1 MFPSATH
8 GDGVRAGPDG
18 PPAGGGPID
27 REGSP
32 PAVSPGGGRATGSGP
47 LAARLR
53 TPALLAV
60 LGGSLL
66 WAYWPTLGRMAHAWS
81 TDPRYSHGYLVPLF
95 AGYLLWIR
103 RDRLAT
109 VPARPS
115 WGGLAL
121 VAAGGV
127 LHWVGAYVYVDWID
141 AVSLLPCL
149 AGFCVLLRGWGS
161 LRWAAPAIAFLAFMV
176 PLPYRLE
183 IALSLPLQRLAT
195 FASTYALQTLGLPA
209 LAEGN
214 IIILNDVEIGVVEAC
229 NGLGML
235 LIFFAIATGLT
246 LVIRRPPLDRF
257 LIVLSA
263 VPVALI
269 ANVARITV
277 TGVMHE
283 TVGSRAANVVFHDLA
298 GWLMM
303 PLALGLLWGEIWLLS
318 RLLAAPDPGSRLPL
332 DPQWGRPGGAPPRP
346 TPRDAPGP

>member
-1 MFPSATH
+1 MIPSATH
-8 GDGVRAGPDG
+8 GDGVRAGQDV
-18 PPAGGGPID
+18 PPAGGP
-27 REGSP
+27 
-32 PAVSPGGGRATGSGP
+32 PGGARTAGSRP
-47 LAARLR
+47 LTAARLQ
-53 TPALLAV
+53 TPALLAL
-60 LGGSLL
+60 LGVSLL
-66 WAYWPTLGRMAHAWS
+66 WAYWPTLGRMAHTWS

-95 AGYLLWIR
+95 AGYLLWLR
-103 RDRLAT
+103 RDQLAT
-109 VPARPS
+109 IPAQPS
-115 WGGLAL
+115 WSGLAL
-121 VAAGGV
+121 VAAGGA
-127 LHWVGAYVYVDWID
+127 LHLAGAFVYVDWLD

-149 AGFCVLLRGWGS
+149 AGFCVLLAGWS
-161 LRWAAPAIAFLAFMV
+161 TLRWAGAAIGFLAFMV

-195 FASTYALQTLGLPA
+195 VVSTYALQTLGLPA

-214 IIILNDVEIGVVEAC
+214 IILLNEAEIGVVEAC

-246 LVIRRPPLDRF
+246 LVIRRPWLDRS

-283 TVGSRAANVVFHDLA
+283 MVGSRAANLVFHDLA

-303 PLALGLLWGEIWLLS
+303 PLALGLLWGELWLLA
-318 RLLAAPDPGSRLPL
+318 RLLVTPATESRLPL
-332 DPQWGRPGGAPPRP
+332 DPTWGRHGAPSH
-346 TPRDAPGP
+346 

>member
-1 MFPSATH
+1 MHPPATH

-18 PPAGGGPID
+18 QSSSGGPIE
-27 REGSP
+27 RTES
-32 PAVSPGGGRATGSGP
+32 R
-47 LAARLR
+47 AARLR

-60 LGGSLL
+60 LGASLA
-66 WAYWPTLGRMAHAWS
+66 WAYWPTLARMAHTWS

-95 AGYLLWIR
+95 AGFLLWLR

-109 VPARPS
+109 IPTRPS
-115 WGGLAL
+115 WWGLAL

-127 LHWVGAYVYVDWID
+127 LHFAGAYIYVDWLD
-141 AVSLLPCL
+141 AISLLPCL
-149 AGFCVLLRGWGS
+149 AGVCVLLAGWRCW
-161 LRWAAPAIAFLAFMV
+161 RWAAPAVAFLAFMV

-195 FASTYALQTLGLPA
+195 VVSTYALQTLGLPA

-214 IIILNDVEIGVVEAC
+214 VILLNDVEIGVVEAC

-246 LVIRRPPLDRF
+246 LVIQRPLLDRL
-257 LIVLSA
+257 LIVAGA
-263 VPVALI
+263 VPVALV

-277 TGVMHE
+277 TGVLHA
-283 TVGSRAANVVFHDLA
+283 TVGSRLANLIFHDLA

-303 PLALGLLWGEIWLLS
+303 PLALALLWGELWLLS
-318 RLLAAPDPGSRLPL
+318 HLLVAPDPGTRMPL
-332 DPQWGRPGGAPPRP
+332 DPRWGSQGTPPHAP
-346 TPRDAPGP
+346 TLQKAPGP